1 MGRAAN
7 LSVRTGKKNLRVAKR
22 RAGRSRAAVCLLST
36 NPLALPE
43 MRRFSDRLRD
53 RLAVRA
59 RHLKLTT
66 GALEHH
72 DLKVPKARIYV
83 LDGFS
88 TGIHTEAVIA
98 GIRSRHPNGR
108 VIVLVPRIR
117 SDEHFS
123 LLQLGVKGLV
133 AYPHAAVT
141 LPRAITTVAGGG
153 IWMPRTLISTFL
165 DRVLPSNHSSV
176 RTPQQRLSRR
186 EREVLDCVL
195 QNQSNKEIST
205 TLHIAESTVKFHLA
219 QLFQKF
225 GVRRRAD
232 LILQSI
238 QQPL

>member
-1 MGRAAN
+1 MPKR
-7 LSVRTGKKNLRVAKR
+7 RVAVR
-22 RAGRSRAAVCLLST
+22 VRAAVCVLSA

-43 MRRFSDRLRD
+43 LLRLTE
-53 RLAVRA
+53 RLQERLTIKT

-72 DLKVPKARIYV
+72 DLKVANATIYV
-83 LDGFS
+83 LDAYS
-88 TGIHTEAVIA
+88 TGVHTEAVIA
-98 GIRSRHPNGR
+98 GIRSRHHNAR
-108 VIVLVPRIR
+108 VIVLVPRIKKG
-117 SDEHFS
+117 DHFP

-133 AYPHAAVT
+133 AFPNASRM
-141 LPRAITTVAGGG
+141 LPRAIATVAGGG
-153 IWMPRTLISTFL
+153 IWMPRTLISNFL
-165 DRVLPSNHSSV
+165 DRVLPSNHGVV
-176 RTPQQRLSRR
+176 RPSGPRLSPR

-195 QNQSNKEIST
+195 QNKSNKEISM